1 MAVRRLHPDQPA
13 HFAFTPENM
22 AWVTATIS
30 NYPPGKQASAVIP
43 VLWRAQ
49 EQIGGWI
56 TEPAIRAVAEL
67 LGMAHIRVLEI
78 ATFYTMF
85 QLSPIGSKAHVQVCG
100 TTPCMLRGSKDLVK
114 VCRSRIAD
122 EAFHLSADGAF
133 SWEEVECL
141 GSCANA
147 PMVQIGAD
155 TYEDLTPEIFE
166 ALLEGF
172 AKGTPPLPGSQIG
185 RTASCPEGG
194 PTTLSDPSL
203 YDGSRIGQ
211 WQKRLAGTGGAAPA
225 TPAAPAAPSTPPAS
239 SAPPASAAPANDA
252 KSFVHPAALAAM
264 ANAGV
269 VKELEERSSG
279 GKPLSASELAQFA
292 EKARRDGP
300 AAFGARPAALD
311 NSQG

>member
-13 HFAFTPENM
+13 HFAFTPENL
-22 AWVTATIS
+22 AWIEQTIAK
-30 NYPPGKQASAVIP
+30 YPAGKQASAVIP

-56 TEPAIRAVAEL
+56 TEPAIRVVADL
-67 LGMAHIRVLEI
+67 LGMAQIRVLEI

-85 QLSPIGSKAHVQVCG
+85 QLAPIGSKAHVQVCG
-100 TTPCMLRGSKDLVK
+100 TTPCMLRGSKDLIK
-114 VCRSRIAD
+114 ICKKRISED
-122 EAFHLSADGAF
+122 PFHLSADGAF

-155 TYEDLTPEIFE
+155 TYEDLTPAIFE
-166 ALLEGF
+166 AVLEGF
-172 AKGTPPLPGSQIG
+172 EQGTPPQPGSQIG

-203 YDGSRIGQ
+203 FDGSRVGE
-211 WQKRLAGTGGAAPA
+211 WQKRFSGAGGAAPAAPA
-225 TPAAPAAPSTPPAS
+225 TPAP
-239 SAPPASAAPANDA
+239 SAPPAPSKPVSAAPAVEA
-252 KSFVHPAALAAM
+252 KPFVHPAALAAM

-269 VKELEERSSG
+269 VKELEARSSG

-292 EKARRDGP
+292 EKARREGP
-300 AAFGARPAALD
+300 EAFGARGDQTHTPRE
-311 NSQG
+311 